1 MHTTFRHTTF
11 RRAALMFAAILAT
24 ACHHAASPD
33 GGASKATL
41 RAMPKWFK
49 SPPKDDKFL
58 FAPATATSQDLQI
71 ALNKAEAEGRMQLG
85 QQLEVKYSALTRRFA
100 EETGAGTGAQLLQ
113 EYEQTYKAVVSQ
125 VLVGTAP
132 KEKKIDVEDGVYR
145 AWVLMQLPVGAASER
160 LLKQIQQQEQMYT
173 RFRASQAFKELA
185 AEVEKYE
192 QWKSGKKP

>member
-1 MHTTFRHTTF
+1 MNLKITRWS
-11 RRAALMFAAILAT
+11 LLLAAIT
-24 ACHHAASPD
+24 MSACHHGAAPE

-41 RAMPKWFK
+41 RAMPRWFT

-58 FAPATATSQDLQI
+58 FAPATATSLDLQI
-71 ALNKAEAEGRMQLG
+71 ALNKAEAEGRLQLG

-100 EETGAGTGAQLLQ
+100 EETGAGAGAQLLQ

-125 VLVGTAP
+125 VLVGTVP
-132 KEKKIDVEDGVYR
+132 KEKKFEVEDGVYR

-173 RFRASQAFKELA
+173 RFRASTAFKELN

-192 QWKSGKKP
+192 QWKSGQKP